1 MLDLACVSECA
12 WMRACICMC
21 MGVCVGSLCVSMSVC
36 VCVCVCVCVWV
47 CVHTDRLRLEALW
60 SIRLLKH
67 EQRRGLCGTP
77 ATSCPALLP
86 YHYMI
91 SLLISWV

>member
-1 MLDLACVSECA
+1 
-12 WMRACICMC
+12 
-21 MGVCVGSLCVSMSVC
+21 MGVSVSLCVSMY

-47 CVHTDRLRLEALW
+47 CVHTDRLRLDALW

-67 EQRRGLCGTP
+67 SQRRGLCGAP
-77 ATSCPALLP
+77 AMSCPVLLP

-91 SLLISWV
+91 SLLIGWA